1 MVTTLIRF
9 LVPGTSNRFRCGG
22 LSVEL
27 QTARLVAGLCATEV
41 VTYRQRQLDSPF
53 LDDCLKAEKP
63 DPRVLWIVSWGF
75 DVPGLIRRLRGHRVA
90 YHAHSSGY
98 GFSLPPNV
106 PVLAVSR
113 NTLGYWGARAPRN
126 SLHLLPNALD
136 EAWLKRGARGSTELR
151 PIDVLVQARKCSP
164 YVLNQLVPALRS
176 SGLIVEVQTGWV
188 EDLVDLFNQST
199 VYIYDSAEYWRSR
212 GVSEG
217 FGLPP
222 LEALASG
229 CVVFSSFNHAL
240 SDYANPGFT
249 THQIGCSSLVFDQ
262 QRIISAVNAPQ
273 QWSADPFVIDR
284 LLDDC
289 SEKMLISRWKT
300 SLTNL
305 DALNALQMDGHP
317 YLKTIPG
324 WRLRL
329 RDWLGRV
336 ATVVNRLPVWPASSK
351 RKGA

>member
-41 VTYRQRQLDSPF
+41 VTYRQRQLASPF

-63 DPRVLWIVSWGF
+63 DPSVLWIVSWGF

-240 SDYANPGFT
+240 SDYANPGLT

-336 ATVVNRLPVWPASSK
+336 ETVVNRLPVWPASSK

>member
-27 QTARLVAGLCATEV
+27 QTARLVADLCATEV
-41 VTYRQRQLDSPF
+41 VTYRQRELASPF

-63 DPRVLWIVSWGF
+63 DPSVLWIVSWGF

-240 SDYANPGFT
+240 SDYANPGLT

>member
-1 MVTTLIRF
+1 
-9 LVPGTSNRFRCGG
+9 
-22 LSVEL
+22 
-27 QTARLVAGLCATEV
+27 
-41 VTYRQRQLDSPF
+41 
-53 LDDCLKAEKP
+53 
-63 DPRVLWIVSWGF
+63 
-75 DVPGLIRRLRGHRVA
+75 
-90 YHAHSSGY
+90 
-98 GFSLPPNV
+98 
-106 PVLAVSR
+106 
-113 NTLGYWGARAPRN
+113 
-126 SLHLLPNALD
+126 LLPNALD

-240 SDYANPGFT
+240 SDYANPGLT

>member
-1 MVTTLIRF
+1 
-9 LVPGTSNRFRCGG
+9 
-22 LSVEL
+22 
-27 QTARLVAGLCATEV
+27 
-41 VTYRQRQLDSPF
+41 
-53 LDDCLKAEKP
+53 
-63 DPRVLWIVSWGF
+63 
-75 DVPGLIRRLRGHRVA
+75 VA

-136 EAWLKRGARGSTELR
+136 EAWLKRGARGSIELR

-240 SDYANPGFT
+240 SDYANPGLT

-300 SLTNL
+300 LLTNL

-329 RDWLGRV
+329 RDSLGRV
-336 ATVVNRLPVWPASSK
+336 GRVVNRLPVWPASSK

>member
-41 VTYRQRQLDSPF
+41 VTYRQRQLDSAF

-63 DPRVLWIVSWGF
+63 DPSVLWIVSWGF

-136 EAWLKRGARGSTELR
+136 DAWLKRGARGSTEQR

-240 SDYANPGFT
+240 SDYANPGLT

-289 SEKMLISRWKT
+289 SEKKLISRWKT

-329 RDWLGRV
+329 HDLLGRV
-336 ATVVNRLPVWPASSK
+336 GRVVNRLPVWPASSK

>member
-1 MVTTLIRF
+1 
-9 LVPGTSNRFRCGG
+9 
-22 LSVEL
+22 L
-27 QTARLVAGLCATEV
+27 QTARLVSGLCATEV

-63 DPRVLWIVSWGF
+63 DPSVLWIVSWGF

-240 SDYANPGFT
+240 SDYANPGLT

>member
-1 MVTTLIRF
+1 
-9 LVPGTSNRFRCGG
+9 
-22 LSVEL
+22 
-27 QTARLVAGLCATEV
+27 
-41 VTYRQRQLDSPF
+41 
-53 LDDCLKAEKP
+53 
-63 DPRVLWIVSWGF
+63 VSWGF

-240 SDYANPGFT
+240 SDYANPGLT

>member
-27 QTARLVAGLCATEV
+27 QTARLVADLCATEV

-63 DPRVLWIVSWGF
+63 DPSVLWIVSWGF

-188 EDLVDLFNQST
+188 EDLVDLFNHST

-240 SDYANPGFT
+240 SDYANPGLT

>member
-9 LVPGTSNRFRCGG
+9 LVPGTTNKFRCGG

-53 LDDCLKAEKP
+53 LDDCLKAEKS
-63 DPRVLWIVSWGF
+63 DPSVLWIVSWGF

-229 CVVFSSFNHAL
+229 CVVFSSFNHAI
-240 SDYANPGFT
+240 SDYANPGLT

-324 WRLRL
+324 WSLRL

>member
-1 MVTTLIRF
+1 
-9 LVPGTSNRFRCGG
+9 
-22 LSVEL
+22 
-27 QTARLVAGLCATEV
+27 
-41 VTYRQRQLDSPF
+41 
-53 LDDCLKAEKP
+53 
-63 DPRVLWIVSWGF
+63 
-75 DVPGLIRRLRGHRVA
+75 
-90 YHAHSSGY
+90 
-98 GFSLPPNV
+98 
-106 PVLAVSR
+106 
-113 NTLGYWGARAPRN
+113 
-126 SLHLLPNALD
+126 
-136 EAWLKRGARGSTELR
+136 
-151 PIDVLVQARKCSP
+151 
-164 YVLNQLVPALRS
+164 VLNQLVPALRS

-240 SDYANPGFT
+240 SDYANPGLT

-273 QWSADPFVIDR
+273 EWSADQFVIDR

>member
-1 MVTTLIRF
+1 
-9 LVPGTSNRFRCGG
+9 
-22 LSVEL
+22 
-27 QTARLVAGLCATEV
+27 
-41 VTYRQRQLDSPF
+41 
-53 LDDCLKAEKP
+53 
-63 DPRVLWIVSWGF
+63 
-75 DVPGLIRRLRGHRVA
+75 
-90 YHAHSSGY
+90 
-98 GFSLPPNV
+98 
-106 PVLAVSR
+106 
-113 NTLGYWGARAPRN
+113 
-126 SLHLLPNALD
+126 
-136 EAWLKRGARGSTELR
+136 
-151 PIDVLVQARKCSP
+151 
-164 YVLNQLVPALRS
+164 VLNQLVPALRS

-240 SDYANPGFT
+240 SDYANPGLT
-249 THQIGCSSLVFDQ
+249 MHQIGCSSLVFDQ

-317 YLKTIPG
+317 YLKTTPG

-329 RDWLGRV
+329 RDCLGRV
-336 ATVVNRLPVWPASSK
+336 ATVVNRFPVWPASSK

>member
-27 QTARLVAGLCATEV
+27 QTARLVSGLCATEV

-63 DPRVLWIVSWGF
+63 DPSVLWIVSWGF

-240 SDYANPGFT
+240 SDYANPGLT

-305 DALNALQMDGHP
+305 DVLNALQMDGHP

-336 ATVVNRLPVWPASSK
+336 GRVGNRLPVWPASSK